1 MEAYKNGLVDRT
13 EVLKKTE
20 IFDKEGVMQRF
31 DYISQLEQ
39 QLEQA
44 SEQIKDLEGDLQT
57 RDRENV
63 NLKQRVEVEKFKTGL
78 DKVSNKASAASTLY
92 EKRLDDSLAGV
103 KKSISDATKK
113 DSSPRG

>member
-1 MEAYKNGLVDRT
+1 MEAYKNGLVDRV

-31 DYISQLEQ
+31 DYITQLEQ

-44 SEQIKDLEGDLQT
+44 TEQIKDLEGDLQT

-63 NLKQRVEVEKFKTGL
+63 NLKQKVEVEKFKSGL
-78 DKVSNKASAASTLY
+78 DKVSNKASAAGTLY
-92 EKRLDDSLAGV
+92 EKRLDDSLASV
-103 KKSISDATKK
+103 RKDIADAKKPD
-113 DSSPRG
+113 SPRS